1 MTTRRRAPA
10 LALGLGLALSA
21 GALSACTPS
30 TGSASQAEEPAPVER
45 ATVAGTQTGLRAC
58 PEQPDEPAA
67 DGDLAGV
74 APLECITGGTLDL
87 GRAPGVPTVLNL
99 WASWCGPCR
108 EELPLVQELADLAGD
123 RVRVLGVVSQDGV
136 PQAASFADDAGITV
150 PGAFDRR
157 GDVAAALGLR
167 GLPHTVLL
175 AADGSIAH
183 VEVGEVTSVD
193 ELRALVA
200 EHLGVQL

>member
-1 MTTRRRAPA
+1 MSTRRRAAA
-10 LALGLGLALSA
+10 LVLGLAL
-21 GALSACTPS
+21 ALSACT
-30 TGSASQAEEPAPVER
+30 ASAEEPDVPER
-45 ATVAGTQTGLRAC
+45 ATVAGTATGLAAC

-67 DGDLAGV
+67 AGDLSGV
-74 APLECITGGTLDL
+74 APLECFTGGMLDL

-108 EELPLVQELADLAGD
+108 EELPLVQEVADAAGD

-136 PQAASFADDAGITV
+136 PQAASFANDAGITL
-150 PGAFDRR
+150 PGAFD
-157 GDVAAALGLR
+157 GGGEVAAALGLR
-167 GLPHTVLL
+167 GLPHTVFLT
-175 AADGSIAH
+175 ADGSVAH
-183 VEVGEVTSVD
+183 VEPGEVTSAD